1 MSSSVRFGLIQ
12 YKFYRI
18 SKATSTSQ
26 EKPYKSEVSGKAVG
40 PNPAL
45 RKGPNDDLLL
55 TDYVTW
61 NGPDPDIRKG
71 PSNLAKG
78 PNTKLLAK
86 GPNSTL
92 TRSSGSSIARGPN
105 PDNCKGPRV
114 LTTGSIFMQ
123 EKNEKSSRTR

>member
-1 MSSSVRFGLIQ
+1 M
-12 YKFYRI
+12 FYRI
-18 SKATSTSQ
+18 SKATSTSN

-40 PNPAL
+40 PNAAL

-78 PNTKLLAK
+78 PNAKLLTK
-86 GPNSTL
+86 GPNVKSTR
-92 TRSSGSSIARGPN
+92 TFGSSLARGPN
-105 PDNCKGPRV
+105 PDNCKGPRG
-114 LTTGSIFMQ
+114 LATGSIFMQ
-123 EKNEKSSRTR
+123 DKTEKSSRTR